1 MPTLVED
8 KGRVQLFKNEDG
20 TFSAFENGSYT
31 PIKDYGQPPTP
42 TTISNIVAADYY
54 NGFRVVVFNGGHLWY
69 VDANWQKAAVGP
81 NGRDTENLS
90 NSEVNSLFLSVS
102 GSGTTPVQ
110 IVPNPITYSIIG
122 PASVDEGTIAMFQL
136 QTTGLPAGTLLTY
149 NITGIDPSR
158 VVAGEAALSGTV
170 SIGASGTVP
179 IPLPL
184 AANFITDGPSTATI
198 RLSNGQASFTAQIN
212 DTSKAST
219 SSTLIEG
226 SGGVKLFR
234 NSDGTSS
241 AFENGV
247 YTPIKDFGPT
257 PTTISNIVAADWWN
271 GYRVVVFSGGHTWY
285 VNSDWQKANV
295 GPNGEST
302 TTLNVDGVGAI
313 TGSNNV
319 MNLVEGFG
327 QIKLYRNS
335 DGTQSAL
342 ENGTYFPLKNTSYG
356 GSPNAGVS
364 GFVAVD
370 FYNGVRVAVYESGA
384 FWYMN
389 STWAKDRTGPN
400 GDDTGNVSYSQ
411 VGPLFL
417 SNTVTSYTLSAS
429 TSSVNEGSTASF
441 NLTTTGVTTGTVLN
455 YNLSGVSS
463 ADIVGGALTGS
474 VSVGGNGSAT
484 IQVPINADRVTEG
497 PETLSVAIAGTTA
510 SASMMINDTSTL
522 PVPSYQLSQSAS
534 TVDEGGQAS
543 FRLVT
548 TGVTAGTVLNYNL
561 SGVSSADIVG
571 GSLTGSVSVG
581 SDGSATIQVPISA
594 DRLTEGVETLSVAI
608 TGTTASASMMINDT
622 SPSSI
627 PTYQLSSNA
636 PLVDEGDIAYFT
648 LQTTNVVAGTLLY
661 YNLSGV
667 TPEDIATKSMSGTVA
682 INSVGRASI
691 AVPIAAD
698 RVSENIETLNISLVD
713 DFGVQKASSSVT
725 INDTSKQT
733 IAATYVIAPSASSVN
748 EGSTAKFTVTA
759 NGATTG
765 TSVAYTLTG
774 LNPEDIVGG
783 EVNGR
788 ISLDDLGMA
797 TISVPVAADAKTEG
811 SESLTVTIGNA
822 TSTITVN
829 DTSKSSSQYYISA
842 SDGIVSEGRIATFTV
857 SAADAVAGTKL
868 AYTISGSG
876 ITTKDIGNGKLSGS
890 VSVGSDSSAIITVP
904 IAADKITES
913 DEELTLTLTGK
924 GVSETITIEDTSTE
938 VAVAATY
945 DLSAVES
952 SVKEGEDAEF
962 LIETDPSQA
971 GKSFK
976 WSITGVSTAD
986 VAGKKLSGTVVIDED
1001 GTATITVPI
1010 ASDVLAE
1017 GNETLTLTV
1026 NGKKASVAVLDD
1038 NTVKIAS
1045 VVLENDTQGVSA
1057 LYKLGDGSLAIGEAG
1072 LYDGDELTD
1081 YTPLK
1086 ASPSKNYVL
1095 PKSVVSLI
1103 TYPEVG
1109 YGLLSKTGSVYSEQK
1124 FSEEGI
1130 AQGKVVKLS
1139 ASQLLAKETE
1149 IGIDLDDDGNIGDAI
1164 SAVLDEDGD
1173 ASQQD
1178 SGLFQTLTGSLVVA
1192 STEMMEGDA
1201 ISDGLV
1207 LMMSK
1212 TKAFTL
1218 KSTQTV
1224 LGLAQK
1230 ESGNWEVLT
1239 QAGKIISAQTFDA
1252 DTGLIKGKAIVLKT
1266 AQVDA
1271 REYYYNL
1278 DLTGDGDI
1286 SLVGQETMPVGW
1298 AT

>member
-1 MPTLVED
+1 VPTLVED

-441 NLTTTGVTTGTVLN
+441 NLTTTGVT
-455 YNLSGVSS
+455 
-463 ADIVGGALTGS
+463 
-474 VSVGGNGSAT
+474 
-484 IQVPINADRVTEG
+484 
-497 PETLSVAIAGTTA
+497 
-510 SASMMINDTSTL
+510 
-522 PVPSYQLSQSAS
+522 
-534 TVDEGGQAS
+534 
-543 FRLVT
+543 
-548 TGVTAGTVLNYNL
+548 AGTVLNYNL

-868 AYTISGSG
+868 AYTISGSS

-904 IAADKITES
+904 IAADKTTEG

-938 VAVAATY
+938 AVIAATY

-1057 LYKLGDGSLAIGEAG
+1057 LYKLGDGTIAIGEAG

-1103 TYPEVG
+1103 TYPEGG

-1124 FSEEGI
+1124 FSDEGI

-1149 IGIDLDDDGNIGDAI
+1149 IGVDLDDDGNIGDAI
-1164 SAVLDEDGD
+1164 VAVLDEDGD
-1173 ASQQD
+1173 ATQED

-1192 STEMMEGDA
+1192 STELGEGDA

-1212 TKAFTL
+1212 TKGFTL

-1230 ESGNWEVLT
+1230 ESGHWEILI
-1239 QAGKIISAQTFDA
+1239 QSGKAVSAQTFDA
-1252 DTGLIKGKAIVLKT
+1252 ETGLMKGKAVTLKT
-1266 AQVDA
+1266 AQLDA
-1271 REYYYNL
+1271 REYYYDL
-1278 DLTGDGDI
+1278 DLTGDGEVSI
-1286 SLVGQETMPVGW
+1286 VGQETMPVGW
-1298 AT
+1298 LV

>member
-441 NLTTTGVTTGTVLN
+441 NLTTTGVT
-455 YNLSGVSS
+455 
-463 ADIVGGALTGS
+463 
-474 VSVGGNGSAT
+474 
-484 IQVPINADRVTEG
+484 
-497 PETLSVAIAGTTA
+497 
-510 SASMMINDTSTL
+510 
-522 PVPSYQLSQSAS
+522 
-534 TVDEGGQAS
+534 
-543 FRLVT
+543 
-548 TGVTAGTVLNYNL
+548 AGTVLNYNL

-868 AYTISGSG
+868 AYTISGSS

-904 IAADKITES
+904 IAADKTTEG

-938 VAVAATY
+938 AVIAATY

-1057 LYKLGDGSLAIGEAG
+1057 LYKLGDGTIAIGEAG

-1103 TYPEVG
+1103 TYPEGG

-1124 FSEEGI
+1124 FSDEGI

-1149 IGIDLDDDGNIGDAI
+1149 IGVDLDDDGNIGDAI
-1164 SAVLDEDGD
+1164 VAVLDEDGD
-1173 ASQQD
+1173 ATQED

-1192 STEMMEGDA
+1192 STELGEGDA

-1212 TKAFTL
+1212 TKGFTL

-1230 ESGNWEVLT
+1230 ESGHWEILI
-1239 QAGKIISAQTFDA
+1239 QSGKAVSAQTFDA
-1252 DTGLIKGKAIVLKT
+1252 ETGLMKGKAVTLKT
-1266 AQVDA
+1266 AQLDA
-1271 REYYYNL
+1271 REYYYDL
-1278 DLTGDGDI
+1278 DLTGDGEVSI
-1286 SLVGQETMPVGW
+1286 VGQETMPVGW
-1298 AT
+1298 LV